1 MMRRPIVK
9 PLTSSEASTLTILS
23 GKKTTVDH
31 GHFEM
36 AIKAKRN
43 ELLAAIGMT
52 MREVS
57 GLSVLHSH
65 AMAAALGINSTDLEC
80 LDLVMLRGRMTAG
93 ELADMTGLTTG
104 AITGVIDRLEKANF
118 VRRERDSIDR
128 RKVFVA
134 VLPSV
139 QENLNP
145 LGEPM
150 QAAVFGVLA
159 RYKDRDLAMLLE
171 MLSELQ
177 AAGLSAI
184 KEVKERAAA
193 SAKNKR

>member
-1 MMRRPIVK
+1 M
-9 PLTSSEASTLTILS
+9 
-23 GKKTTVDH
+23 
-31 GHFEM
+31 
-36 AIKAKRN
+36 KAKRN
-43 ELLAAIGMT
+43 ELLAAVGMA
-52 MREVS
+52 MREIS

-80 LDLVMLRGRMTAG
+80 LDLVMLRGKMTAG
-93 ELADMTGLTTG
+93 ELAEMTGLTTG
-104 AITGVIDRLEKANF
+104 AITGVIDRLEKVHF
-118 VRRERDSIDR
+118 VSRERDSTDR
-128 RKVFVA
+128 RKVFVD

-159 RYKDRDLAMLLE
+159 KYKDRDIQLLLE
-171 MLSELQ
+171 ILLQLQ

-193 SAKNKR
+193 ESASVKR